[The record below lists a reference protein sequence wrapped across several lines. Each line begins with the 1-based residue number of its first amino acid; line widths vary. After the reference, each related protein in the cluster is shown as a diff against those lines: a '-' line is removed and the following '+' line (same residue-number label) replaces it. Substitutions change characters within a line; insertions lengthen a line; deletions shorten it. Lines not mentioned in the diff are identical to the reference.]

1 MGLAVR
7 RYRPSRRKNEFL
19 GIAGSDAQVR
29 VNGLVKFSQRND
41 QSPGMSDFVAG
52 LPMYDRTKDVAF
64 QGVQ

>member
-1 MGLAVR
+1 M
-7 RYRPSRRKNEFL
+7 